1 MRDSILY
8 YPHIEIQNE
17 KWLKSAILLWDNVY
31 RIVPAS
37 YTPKDSDEVLRACD
51 NDLVRAV
58 SLEKEDMSR
67 ITQDFQDFLGGM
79 QYKPAG
85 LEYDEYAYLH
95 PEKIDSALYPTLEKY
110 AQGESDEGFLT
121 LPREVV
127 RGYMFFLST
136 EVAKRRQLA
145 RCTDDKYSF
154 AVSPYFSEAANF
166 DDFLYDREAEGFYSS
181 LILENLLPLSIDSI
195 PMSAVIRASKNS
207 KDERAAFKLELNR
220 FSEQLY
226 RCESIDHG
234 KAIFNDFRKDLE
246 HAKKD
251 LKASQG
257 FLNKDDA
264 GSFFSVGVPTSA
276 SVYGALLGVGGD
288 PFSLYSFSTSMVI
301 GAIAAYANYKNAKSI
316 QENPSGAAYLISLEK
331 EFSGTGRYPAFDR
344 YMEEFIND

>member
-17 KWLKSAILLWDNVY
+17 KWLKAAILLWDNVY
-31 RIVPAS
+31 RIVPSS
-37 YTPKDSDEVLRACD
+37 YNPKDSDEVLRACD
-51 NDLVRAV
+51 NDLVRAI

-67 ITQDFQDFLGGM
+67 ITQDFQNLLSDL

-95 PEKIDSALYPTLEKY
+95 PEKIDSVLYPTLEKY
-110 AQGESDEGFLT
+110 AQGQSDEGFLA

-154 AVSPYFSEAANF
+154 AVSPYFSEMANF
-166 DDFLYDREAEGFYSS
+166 DDYLYNREAEGFYSA
-181 LILENLLPLSIDSI
+181 LIFENMLPINLDSV
-195 PMSAVIRASKNS
+195 PMSKVIKASEKS
-207 KDERAAFKLELNR
+207 KDERKAFKEELNR

-226 RCESIDHG
+226 KCESIDHG
-234 KAIFNDFRKDLE
+234 KAILNDFKNDLE
-246 HAKKD
+246 RAKRE

-257 FLNKDDA
+257 FLNRDDI
-264 GSFFSVGVPTSA
+264 GSFFSMGVPTSA
-276 SVYGALLGVGGD
+276 GVYGALLGAGGD
-288 PFSLYSFSTSMVI
+288 PFALYTLSTSMII
-301 GAIAAYANYKNAKSI
+301 GAIAAYTNYKTAKSV

-331 EFSGTGRYPAFDR
+331 QFAGTGKYPAFDR
-344 YMEEFIND
+344 YLEEFIND